1 MIALQV
7 YNMELNTEEIAELR
21 HLLSKLSDISPA
33 LQGLRSRLLALD
45 VNERAAP
52 SKSAKSGALATTKD

>member
-1 MIALQV
+1 
-7 YNMELNTEEIAELR
+7 MELNTEEIAELR

-45 VNERAAP
+45 INERAAWAA
-52 SKSAKSGALATTKD
+52 SSQSATSGALAMTKG